1 MILNKIREKT
11 FVYHD
16 DFTGW
21 ANKILTSQADK
32 EHYKDVLKTFYGFYL
47 PLEQKFESLED
58 WKNQDFDMVKRRK
71 TPLLIQDM
79 KSMEMTDEEIS
90 QIEMCE
96 NLPTINNMPEALGC
110 LYVVEGATLGG
121 QIVSNKL
128 KETLGLTANTGS
140 AFFNSYKENVRP
152 MWKEFSDF
160 ITKYSE
166 ENKIEEPIVEASD
179 QTYHKFN
186 EWLAKLR

>member
-1 MILNKIREKT
+1 MILTKIREKT

-47 PLEQKFESLED
+47 PLEKKLESLED
-58 WKNQDFDMVKRRK
+58 WKDQDFDLTKRRK
-71 TPLLIQDM
+71 TQMLLQDM
-79 KSMEMTDEEIS
+79 KSMNMTDEEIS
-90 QIEMCE
+90 QIEMCDK
-96 NLPTINNMPEALGC
+96 LPTIDNLPQALGC

-121 QIVSNKL
+121 QIVSGKL
-128 KETLGLTANTGS
+128 KETLGLTADTGS
-140 AFFNSYKENVRP
+140 SFFNSYRENLRP

-160 ITKYSE
+160 ITRYSQE
-166 ENKIEEPIVEASD
+166 TKIEEPIVEASD
-179 QTYHKFN
+179 ETYHKFN
-186 EWLAKLR
+186 DWLAKLR